1 MPQTN
6 VPAGSAMANKV
17 VSAMVTAQVARQPG
31 MLKNLTGPAPQQ
43 AQANAVL
50 RSQTSPGMPIVNV
63 TDLAQTAGDKVTVD
77 CFNIVGG
84 KPIMGD
90 RNAEGKGEPLSYSS
104 MEVAIDMA
112 TKGVDAGG
120 KMTQKRTRNNLLSF
134 AKSQL
139 VGYFPRLDF
148 QRCLVHLAGARGSQ
162 WGTSWAVPL
171 ATDADFAEI
180 MVNPIL
186 APTYNRHYVV
196 DGSDLVQ
203 GGAQLGSIDSTDG
216 LKLVHLDILASMYDE
231 WEIKMQPVKFAGD
244 PAAEDAPI
252 KGILLCDPLAYDSIV
267 TDATS
272 GNNLRAWQAAAIER
286 ARYGDLSKHPLFAG
300 DVGMWRDILVK
311 KVEFGIRFNP
321 GDAYQYVAAADRL
334 TAAETAGTVNAG
346 LTAGYAVSRS
356 IFLGAQALANCLGA
370 NYGSGTP
377 YTVLENRYNL
387 GRNYEVFGEVIGGQ
401 SKLRFKFVNENGQK
415 EPTDFG
421 ALVID
426 SAVKKRS

>member
-6 VPAGSAMANKV
+6 VASGSAMANKV

-50 RSQTSPGMPIVNV
+50 RSQTSAGMPIVNV

-90 RNAEGKGEPLSYSS
+90 RNAEGRGEPLSYSS

-120 KMTQKRTRNNLLSF
+120 KMSQKRTRNNLLAL

-148 QRCLVHLAGARGSQ
+148 QRCLVHLAGARGAQ
-162 WGTSWAVPL
+162 WGSSWAVPL

-180 MVNPIL
+180 MVNSIK

-196 DGSDLVQ
+196 NATDLTQ
-203 GGAQLGSIDSTDG
+203 GGLQTASIATTDV
-216 LKLVHLDILASMYDE
+216 LKLAHIDILAAMYDE

-252 KGILLCDPLAYDSIV
+252 KGILLVDPLAYNSLV
-267 TDATS
+267 TDATA
-272 GNNLRAWQAAAIER
+272 NNNIRAFQAAAVDR
-286 ARYGDLSKHPLFAG
+286 ARYGELAKHPLFAG
-300 DVGMWRDILVK
+300 EVGMWNNILVK
-311 KVEFGIRFNP
+311 KMEFGIRFNAA
-321 GDAYQYVAAADRL
+321 DSYQYVAVANRL
-334 TAAETAGTVNAG
+334 TATETTGTIPAIG
-346 LTAGYAVSRS
+346 SGYAVSRS
-356 IFLGAQALANCLGA
+356 VFLGAQALANCLGA

-401 SKLRFKFVNENGQK
+401 AKLRFEFVNENGDR

-426 SAVKKRS
+426 SCVKKRS

>member
-1 MPQTN
+1 MQTN
-6 VPAGSAMANKV
+6 VATGSAMANKV

-43 AQANAVL
+43 AQANATL

-63 TDLAQTAGDKVTVD
+63 TDLAQTAGDKVSVD

-90 RNAEGKGEPLSYSS
+90 RNAEGKGEKLTSSS
-104 MEVAIDMA
+104 MDVSIDMS

-120 KMTQKRTRNNLLSF
+120 KMSQKRTRNNLLAL

-148 QRCLVHLAGARGSQ
+148 QRCLVHLAGARGAQ
-162 WGTSWAVPL
+162 WDTNWAVPL
-171 ATDADFAEI
+171 STDADFTEI
-180 MVNPIL
+180 MVNPII

-196 DGSDLVQ
+196 NSTDLTQ
-203 GGAQLGSIDSTDG
+203 GGLQLGSIASTDV
-216 LKLVHLDILASMYDE
+216 LKLVHLDILAAMYDE
-231 WEIKMQPVKFAGD
+231 WGIKMQGVKFAGD
-244 PAAEDAPI
+244 PAADDSPI
-252 KGILLCDPLAYDSIV
+252 KGILLVDPLAYDNLLR
-267 TDATS
+267 DATS
-272 GNNLRAWQAAAIER
+272 NNNIRAFQAAAVER
-286 ARYGDLSKHPLFAG
+286 ARFGDLAKHPLFAG
-300 DVGMWRDILVK
+300 EVGMWNNILVK
-311 KVEFGIRFNP
+311 KIDFAVRFNP
-321 GDAYQYVAAADRL
+321 SDSHQYVAVADRL
-334 TAAETAGTVNAG
+334 TAAETAGTVNAS
-346 LTAGYAVSRS
+346 LTAGYQVSRS
-356 IFLGAQALANCLGA
+356 LFLGAQALANCLGA

-401 SKLRFKFVNENGQK
+401 SKLRFKFINENGDL

-421 ALVID
+421 VVALD
-426 SAVKKRS
+426 SAVKKRT